1 MLDSSMNVL
10 LFGATGMVGQ
20 GVLRECLNDPG
31 VRSVVAVGRSAS
43 GQRHDKL
50 REVVS
55 PDLMNLSK
63 FASEL
68 TGFDACFFCLGV
80 SSVGMTKEQYSQ
92 VTYVLTLSVARML
105 GRLNPDI
112 TFIYVSG
119 QGTDSS
125 EHGRAMWARV
135 KGRTENALLAL
146 PFKTFMFRPGL
157 IIPLHGIRSR
167 TGWYNAVYALAR
179 PLYPVLERMFPSSAT
194 TTELLGRAMIAVARN
209 GSAKRVL
216 ETPDINMTARVHRE

>member
-92 VTYVLTLSVARML
+92 VTYVLTLSVARMV